1 MLQFDP
7 QGVRPLPFD
16 ESPGFTPPAAF
27 GPYRVLHQ
35 IGSGVLGPVF
45 RTYDP
50 QQDRLVAVKAFRLD
64 VVPEVVAKLADALRR
79 LPSNAVSHPAI
90 VPVLDAGLEGMSAY
104 LAMEYVTAETLDVAL
119 RHLAPAPLD
128 RVLPILTEL
137 AGAIDA
143 AWAAGVGHGSLH
155 PRDVFVG
162 SGTNEV
168 RVTGF
173 GVAPAL
179 EAVGIRIP
187 PRRPYAAP
195 ERGTS
200 EAWDVRADI
209 YSLGVLAHE
218 LLTKRRPGG
227 ANEQD
232 GSLVTGTSP
241 EARALIRKV
250 LAAAL
255 ADRPEHRFASAGA
268 FANAL
273 TAIVKGEPL
282 GTLPEGASVSEEK
295 PAPKKHEP
303 PPLLAISEAPE
314 PAPPAPQAVVEEP
327 VSTVAPEPVRRP
339 PVTPPAPVRPPVPV
353 VEPSAPVPVRDRAAP
368 PVRPSPPPMRV
379 SPAPLIV
386 PTRTPFP
393 WVAVLAASIASAT
406 LFGVGGYRLGLSRRP
421 APSATEAATPTA
433 PPPGTDVVV
442 APPPSI
448 GPPAVTSTKLPEP
461 GSATPNAGSAKPAAT
476 GVTPPARPA
485 PAKPPQT
492 TRARGDVTTGSMVV
506 ETRPAGARVI
516 IDGKPAGVTPVT
528 LSDLRAGSHPLRIE
542 LIGYKTL
549 VTSVIVKAGE
559 RSRVAVTLELA
570 GVPGS
575 WMPFS
580 R

>member
-1 MLQFDP
+1 MRWLEED
-7 QGVRPLPFD
+7 GHVD
-16 ESPGFTPPAAF
+16 
-27 GPYRVLHQ
+27 
-35 IGSGVLGPVF
+35 VF
-45 RTYDP
+45 RKPSNFSNGNTFDW
-50 QQDRLVAVKAFRLD
+50 QGRQLSCEHQTRRLVRYEQTG
-64 VVPEVVAKLADALRR
+64 EVTVRR
-79 LPSNAVSHPAI
+79 LSSNPVSHPAI
-90 VPVLDAGLEGMSAY
+90 VQVLDAGLEGMSAY

-128 RVLPILTEL
+128 RALPILTEL

-162 SGTNEV
+162 SGTHEV

-282 GTLPEGASVSEEK
+282 GALPEGASVSEEK
-295 PAPKKHEP
+295 PPAPKKHEP
-303 PPLLAISEAPE
+303 PPLLDDFGSAG
-314 PAPPAPQAVVEEP
+314 
-327 VSTVAPEPVRRP
+327 VRRLP
-339 PVTPPAPVRPPVPV
+339 GVRT
-353 VEPSAPVPVRDRAAP
+353 RRRRAC
-368 PVRPSPPPMRV
+368 
-379 SPAPLIV
+379 
-386 PTRTPFP
+386 
-393 WVAVLAASIASAT
+393 
-406 LFGVGGYRLGLSRRP
+406 RRRG
-421 APSATEAATPTA
+421 AR
-433 PPPGTDVVV
+433 
-442 APPPSI
+442 
-448 GPPAVTSTKLPEP
+448 
-461 GSATPNAGSAKPAAT
+461 
-476 GVTPPARPA
+476 ARPA
-485 PAKPPQT
+485 S
-492 TRARGDVTTGSMVV
+492 TRHA
-506 ETRPAGARVI
+506 AGARAAACG
-516 IDGKPAGVTPVT
+516 DRGANSR
-528 LSDLRAGSHPLRIE
+528 LS
-542 LIGYKTL
+542 
-549 VTSVIVKAGE
+549 
-559 RSRVAVTLELA
+559 RSEIARRR
-570 GVPGS
+570 P
-575 WMPFS
+575 
-580 R
+580 